1 MREVEGQGGAREA
14 RDAALVSSKRR
25 LSVCLSA
32 CVSACPQRRPA
43 RTSGTPDEPHTPLG
57 PPPPETAYEA
67 QAPPNSSP
75 SSQETP
81 ETNTPVLKDR
91 LLIFPF
97 FVNDSTNMPS
107 NSYPL
112 PSL

>member
-14 RDAALVSSKRR
+14 RDAALVSSKR
-25 LSVCLSA
+25 A
-32 CVSACPQRRPA
+32 PCVCPQRRPA